1 MDANVRPSEKWN
13 WLLATNAS
21 FIGVAELLQW
31 TKRLQGEQ
39 DWRAKALLILL
50 AHKVHDEAPNVSLA
64 QAMTCVSVAHDHF
77 RACPLQ
83 AADLMLAITRV
94 PEWQTNEADDKD
106 VVRKIAEDVL
116 TQTIKPLD
124 EASHVG
130 PRSERQTNTP
140 AEQIFVGRDLRDAH
154 WTAIFMRVLRRSY
167 VYGCKPAYGRI
178 PAIFHNV
185 VHGGDDATRFE
196 AAATLLSVVDV
207 MDRNGEADAHEMD
220 ALIKQAHERGMPY
233 LTQPQKAGW
242 GVWAA
247 VTICFLRVNRPYD
260 AALVKLVHHLF
271 VAAKSCNEG
280 AMYFLR
286 VLLVQ
291 LQRQVQAWWPL
302 LYKKMADGDVAA
314 ACALAVWHDH
324 KRRSTVVRSL
334 FDAMARERAGAAG
347 DAARRA
353 LEQLLVR
360 CKVRLYPDPLKIRIP
375 WSGQGLP
382 PFILKPNQPDA
393 DVHVTLNGAEVC
405 RVHSTVL
412 RHSRLTPHWQNFDK
426 WHKGKGGPAKLP
438 LPPEVGASEAICMFE
453 FLYTGRLELLRD
465 TRKAVA
471 AAICIYDAAR
481 FFDVVLLMRRCC
493 HTMLS
498 AVEKGHGEEEH
509 VAAVCERA
517 CSDDVIDVEAWKQR
531 KEPLLLHFVRQ
542 VLYHGRWP
550 VGMTPQAW
558 QHARELIMSRF
569 K

>member
-1 MDANVRPSEKWN
+1 MVANVRPGKWN
-13 WLLATNAS
+13 WLVATNAS

-64 QAMTCVSVAHDHF
+64 QAITCVSVAHDHF

-94 PEWQTNEADDKD
+94 LEWQTSKADDKD
-106 VVRKIAEDVL
+106 VVRKFAEDVL
-116 TQTIKPLD
+116 TQTIKPLNQ
-124 EASHVG
+124 ASHVG
-130 PRSERQTNTP
+130 PRSQRQTNTP

-167 VYGCKPAYGRI
+167 VYGCKPAYGCV
-178 PAIFHNV
+178 PVIFHNV

-207 MDRNGEADAHEMD
+207 MDRNGGADAHEMD
-220 ALIKQAHERGMPY
+220 ALIQQAHERGVPY
-233 LTQPQKAGW
+233 LTQPQEAGW
-242 GVWAA
+242 SVWAA
-247 VTICFLRVNRPYD
+247 VTMCFLRVNRPYD
-260 AALVKLVHHLF
+260 AALVKLVHTLF
-271 VAAKSCNEG
+271 VAAESCNEVV
-280 AMYFLR
+280 MYDLR
-286 VLLVQ
+286 VLLLQ
-291 LQRQVQAWWPL
+291 LRRQVQAWWPL
-302 LYKKMADGDVAA
+302 LYDKMAAGDVAA

-334 FDAMARERAGAAG
+334 FDAIERAGAAG

-360 CKVRLYPDPLKIRIP
+360 CNVRLWPDPLKIRI
-375 WSGQGLP
+375 QRRQQALP
-382 PFILKPNQPDA
+382 PYKLKPNLPDA

-405 RVHSTVL
+405 RVHSAVL
-412 RHSRLTPHWQNFDK
+412 RYSLLTPHWRHFDK
-426 WHKGKGGPAKLP
+426 WHKGKGAPAKLP

-453 FLYTGRLELLRD
+453 FLYTGHLELPRD
-465 TRKAVA
+465 TREAMA

-498 AVEKGHGEEEH
+498 AVENGHGEEEQ

-550 VGMTPQAW
+550 SGMTPQAW

-569 K
+569 